1 MSGAA
6 DMRLIIRYFG
16 RALSTRAPSALQ
28 LNATAPVSKMPSA
41 ATLLQSANNSA
52 KAIREVSDT
61 VSGAISR
68 ASSKGARSLS
78 TAATSPLDEERLSA
92 LDLHRFGKVY
102 AILTNSA

>member
-16 RALSTRAPSALQ
+16 RALSTRAPSALE

-41 ATLLQSANNSA
+41 ATLLQST
-52 KAIREVSDT
+52 KVIREVSDT

-68 ASSKGARSLS
+68 ASPKGARSLS

>member
-16 RALSTRAPSALQ
+16 RALSTRAPSALE

-41 ATLLQSANNSA
+41 ATLLQST

-68 ASSKGARSLS
+68 ASPKGARSLS